1 MHRIQGRMRRAYS
14 FTWQSGQCHGWLR
27 NNSSHDSHVSHKANT
42 SLKQPER
49 LAVTGGSR
57 RLWVSGRA
65 ARTKAGDAAPDRPQ
79 PRLLRH
85 AGDTVPGAGKLT
97 SAEPCA
103 SHAVPLLLAPP
114 RALTCFKQAARLPPS
129 RTVPIVAVKHC
140 CFIWA
145 QAQECFY
152 TKAAADRKSP
162 ALLARITSQVTAA
175 VVCRPSKCEYEPCGL
190 SCIITVASSRVFR
203 HAF

>member
-1 MHRIQGRMRRAYS
+1 MHVRIA
-14 FTWQSGQCHGWLR
+14 
-27 NNSSHDSHVSHKANT
+27 
-42 SLKQPER
+42 
-49 LAVTGGSR
+49 
-57 RLWVSGRA
+57 
-65 ARTKAGDAAPDRPQ
+65 
-79 PRLLRH
+79 
-85 AGDTVPGAGKLT
+85 VPGE
-97 SAEPCA
+97 SAWYSDLVPQF
-103 SHAVPLLLAPP
+103 HAWC
-114 RALTCFKQAARLPPS
+114 T
-129 RTVPIVAVKHC
+129 
-140 CFIWA
+140 